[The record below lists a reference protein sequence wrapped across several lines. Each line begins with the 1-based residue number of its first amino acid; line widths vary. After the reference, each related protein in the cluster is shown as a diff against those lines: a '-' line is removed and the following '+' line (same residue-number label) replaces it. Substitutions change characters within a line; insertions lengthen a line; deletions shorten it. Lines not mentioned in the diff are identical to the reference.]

1 MYHFPWFTT
10 LSSSFSSPTTS
21 ITSLSSSLH
30 DVIKLF
36 TSTLMSFFNNNKQIG
51 LLSLLGSME
60 DVKPLH
66 EKIVDHEQH
75 AMKEKTT
82 HHREH

>member
-1 MYHFPWFTT
+1 
-10 LSSSFSSPTTS
+10 
-21 ITSLSSSLH
+21 
-30 DVIKLF
+30 VIKLF